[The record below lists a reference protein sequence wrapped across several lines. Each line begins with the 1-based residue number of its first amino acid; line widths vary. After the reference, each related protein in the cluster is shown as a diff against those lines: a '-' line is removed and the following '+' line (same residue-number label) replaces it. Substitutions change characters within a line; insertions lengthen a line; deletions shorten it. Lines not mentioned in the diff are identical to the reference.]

1 MDVVE
6 HPETG
11 PVTLLLLKVLLAPAL
26 VVATSLAGRRR
37 GPADR
42 RVAGHPA
49 DRRRTILVILAVE
62 QGAVFA
68 GQAAAAS
75 LLGIVALG
83 AFGLTFA
90 AAARRF
96 PWPVT
101 LALSW
106 LAVLTADL
114 ALFRVRLPAA
124 IGLVLAVAAVQGVA
138 ALIRRRITDRVPPV
152 EHWPWWDL
160 PARAV
165 ATAAL
170 VLAVTGAADVLGP
183 ARAGILTPFPVA
195 VSVICAFVLAQ
206 EGPTAAIILL
216 EGVLRG
222 LTGFAVFCF
231 GVAALLPRLPP
242 VAAFGLAT
250 AASVAVPLQSAP
262 SADGADP
269 VQQVLQ
275 YLVDRVGVLDHAQV
289 TAVLQTQRHGVREQR
304 GDPVGVRDRSE
315 QVVLAAD
322 HDDRQPAEP
331 GQRLVLVRSSNAR

>member
-6 HPETG
+6 DPETG

-26 VVATSLAGRRR
+26 VVATSLAGRRW
-37 GPADR
+37 GPRIAGLLVTLPI
-42 RVAGHPA
+42 VAGP
-49 DRRRTILVILAVE
+49 ILVILAVE

-90 AAARRF
+90 VAARRF
-96 PWPVT
+96 PWPIT

-138 ALIRRRITDRVPPV
+138 ALIRRRIPDRVPPV
-152 EHWPWWDL
+152 GHWPWWDL

-165 ATAAL
+165 ATAGL
-170 VLAVTGAADVLGP
+170 VLAVTGAAGVLGP

-195 VSVICAFVLAQ
+195 ISVICAFVLAQ
-206 EGPTAAIILL
+206 EGPAAAIILL

-250 AASVAVPLQSAP
+250 AASVAVPLLT
-262 SADGADP
+262 GAVSGRRGPGPAGPP
-269 VQQVLQ
+269 V
-275 YLVDRVGVLDHAQV
+275 
-289 TAVLQTQRHGVREQR
+289 
-304 GDPVGVRDRSE
+304 
-315 QVVLAAD
+315 
-322 HDDRQPAEP
+322 P
-331 GQRLVLVRSSNAR
+331 G